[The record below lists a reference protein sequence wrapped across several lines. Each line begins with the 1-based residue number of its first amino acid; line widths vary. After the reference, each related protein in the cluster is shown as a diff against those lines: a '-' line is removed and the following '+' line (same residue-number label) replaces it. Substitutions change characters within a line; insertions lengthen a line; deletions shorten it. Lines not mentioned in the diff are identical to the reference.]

1 MNADNDN
8 NERTF
13 VIEGKSNFLVKL
25 EDNTGKEPETEKR
38 TSCISKS
45 HYNFSSK
52 IFDSKRRCIY
62 PFRNRK
68 NYFYNKIKRQRGLW
82 FERRGITIII
92 RNLAK
97 EVTNTDIKSIFE
109 KIGPIRRCCII
120 WNNRTRTKDFAEV
133 EYIYSSDAFKAYR
146 NLDYKSIKG
155 VPIRIEIKDVQRK
168 LWQGRITDRIGRIPY
183 IGNRKF
189 HFRNYYRR
197 MERIMAR
204 RRNLYHSKQLI
215 PRCAMR
221 FWRERRMFNRSRRI

>member
-25 EDNTGKEPETEKR
+25 EDNTGKMPETEER
-38 TSCISKS
+38 TSFISKS
-45 HYNFSSK
+45 HYNFSRK
-52 IFDSKRRCIY
+52 IFDSKRRCVY
-62 PFRNRK
+62 PFRSRK
-68 NYFYNKIKRQRGLW
+68 NYYNKIKRQRGLW
-82 FERRGITIII
+82 FGRRGITIII

-97 EVTNTDIKSIFE
+97 EVTNSDIKSIFA

-133 EYIYSSDAFKAYR
+133 EYVYSSDAFKAYR

-168 LWQGRITDRIGRIPY
+168 LWQGRITDRRGRIPY
-183 IGNRKF
+183 IGNRKL

-197 MERIMAR
+197 MEKIMAR

-221 FWRERRMFNRSRRI
+221 FWR

>member
-13 VIEGKSNFLVKL
+13 VIEGKRNFLVKL
-25 EDNTGKEPETEKR
+25 EDNTGKEHETEKR
-38 TSCISKS
+38 TSFISRS

-82 FERRGITIII
+82 FGRRGITIII

-97 EVTNTDIKSIFE
+97 EVTNNDIKSIFA

-133 EYIYSSDAFKAYR
+133 EYVYSLDAFKTYR

-155 VPIRIEIKDVQRK
+155 VPIRIEIKDIQRN
-168 LWQGRITDRIGRIPY
+168 LCPGRITDRRGRIPY
-183 IGNRKF
+183 IGNRKL

-197 MERIMAR
+197 MEKIMAR